1 MTTVQTWPQ
10 GMSPIK
16 MLKNGES
23 GDASVSEVLALR
35 TFPVLDPLTVLDEFP
50 PLTARAAGRVGHG

>member
-1 MTTVQTWPQ
+1 
-10 GMSPIK
+10 MSPIK